1 MSHIEDRKSTT
12 ILKSFKEI
20 YMYYLKR
27 SFKITTLYV
36 DGDFEQ
42 FQALIYEMPGGP
54 MIKLESASEHVP
66 EKER

>member
-1 MSHIEDRKSTT
+1 
-12 ILKSFKEI
+12 
-20 YMYYLKR
+20 MYYLKR

-42 FQALIYEMPGGP
+42 FQALIYEMPGGT
-54 MIKLESASEHVP
+54 MVKLESASEHVP